1 MKTPIGF
8 RSGKNTDVGFQRFTI
23 CLLVLLSIFVG
34 IVAMFTA
41 SKRADEARFTADKSG
56 NIESVQPQNP
66 APTNV
71 YWLDDFDITN
81 GLTGLVE
88 FGLEGA
94 ESGAKSGRV
103 VWRFKR

>member
-1 MKTPIGF
+1 MNEPIGF

-23 CLLVLLSIFVG
+23 CLLVLMSIFVG
-34 IVAMFTA
+34 IVSRFTA
-41 SKRADEARFTADKSG
+41 RKRADEARFTAEKSR

-71 YWLDDFDITN
+71 YWLDEFDITN
-81 GLTGLVE
+81 GLNGLVE

-94 ESGAKSGRV
+94 ESGTKSGRI
-103 VWRFKR
+103 VWRFKQ